1 MLDFGLA
8 RWVAPGGESTHG
20 TSSGSLP
27 AGTWRYM
34 APEQAKGRKVT
45 DATDIFSL
53 GLVLFELCSGQ
64 HPFPADTAFEALQAI
79 VSARAAAPPSALNRG
94 VPKALDALILAMLS
108 KNPAARPDAETVART
123 LERVQSASAAA
134 TVKHRAV
141 PRYAMLVAAVP
152 ACLAILAG
160 AAALWSWRSRTPG
173 GKEPAFEQVT
183 TLVPENRATAAAI
196 SPDGRLMAY
205 ANVDGIFVRA
215 SGDGETHPLPAP
227 SDFVADRLAWFG
239 DDTKLVASGFSTV
252 TNFASIWT
260 ISVTG
265 GSPRLLRNQAI
276 RAIPSPDGTTIAFL
290 NRDQSEIWIMGTSG
304 EEARRVLGGPGDDT
318 FPRVSWIPNGRSL
331 ALQRRHYTGKQEYAL
346 AFLDQYYQRSY
357 ETVDLATGKLLA
369 KTPGMWINS
378 AAALPDGRVLFLR
391 YPPGS
396 DRCSQ
401 LWEVRTDPATGA
413 FRGAP
418 RMVANP
424 VGDSLHSDNLDGMK
438 ATADGRRVMVLR
450 RADSDAVFVG
460 DLERSPL
467 CVSHVHR
474 LTLDQRA
481 SYPHAW
487 TADSR
492 AVIFE
497 SDRNGGYDIFKQR
510 PDQRTPDTIVA
521 TPLAEVMPQLTPDGR
536 SVLYAA
542 RADGP
547 KPHDYKLMR
556 VPVAGG
562 TPEEVPIAGRLD
574 EFRCALNLGRR
585 CVLRTSVEGHHD
597 AFHELIPYA
606 AKAASWRVQLG
617 FQRSLGTGVCCP
629 TALR

>member
-1 MLDFGLA
+1 
-8 RWVAPGGESTHG
+8 
-20 TSSGSLP
+20 
-27 AGTWRYM
+27 
-34 APEQAKGRKVT
+34 
-45 DATDIFSL
+45 
-53 GLVLFELCSGQ
+53 
-64 HPFPADTAFEALQAI
+64 
-79 VSARAAAPPSALNRG
+79 
-94 VPKALDALILAMLS
+94 
-108 KNPAARPDAETVART
+108 
-123 LERVQSASAAA
+123 
-134 TVKHRAV
+134 
-141 PRYAMLVAAVP
+141 
-152 ACLAILAG
+152 
-160 AAALWSWRSRTPG
+160 
-173 GKEPAFEQVT
+173 
-183 TLVPENRATAAAI
+183 
-196 SPDGRLMAY
+196 
-205 ANVDGIFVRA
+205 
-215 SGDGETHPLPAP
+215 
-227 SDFVADRLAWFG
+227 
-239 DDTKLVASGFSTV
+239 
-252 TNFASIWT
+252 
-260 ISVTG
+260 
-265 GSPRLLRNQAI
+265 
-276 RAIPSPDGTTIAFL
+276 
-290 NRDQSEIWIMGTSG
+290 MGTSG

-318 FPRVSWIPNGRSL
+318 FPLVFWIPNGRSL

-424 VGDSLHSDNLDGMK
+424 VGDSLHSDNLDGMS

-460 DLERSPL
+460 DLEGSPPR
-467 CVSHVHR
+467 VSHVHR

-562 TPEEVPIAGRLD
+562 TPEEAPIAGRLD

-585 CVLRTSVEGHHD
+585 CVLRTSVEGHYY
-597 AFHELIPYA
+597 AFHELDPVRGKGRELARTAWVPEIFGDWGLSPDGTQVAIPNHDA
-606 AKAASWRVQLG
+606 HSARIRVLSLEAASRGPREHEMELRGLSNLSGVVWAPDGHAWFVSMVTDLG
-617 FQRSLGTGVCCP
+617 RRLLYADAGGRLFSLGDIQGWAVPSPDGRRVAFLDRTVA
-629 TALR
+629 TNAWMITRH